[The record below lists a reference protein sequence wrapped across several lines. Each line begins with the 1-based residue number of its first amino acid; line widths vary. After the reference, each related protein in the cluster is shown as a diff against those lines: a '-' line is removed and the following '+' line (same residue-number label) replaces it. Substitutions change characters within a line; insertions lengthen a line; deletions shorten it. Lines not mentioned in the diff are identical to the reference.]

1 METLKKYKKTIIAA
15 CAVLICIV
23 LTLCIV
29 PVKLT
34 ATEYKAQDS
43 KPTTV
48 GELKL
53 LEDAHA
59 PEGMKKAAES
69 EALSLFI
76 NPETA
81 EFSVY
86 DKQSGNYWHSNPT
99 AEQAAQSQGMGT
111 VKSEMKSQILLSYYN
126 DKDLLQ
132 YFNSFDHCVEQ
143 GNISIGSIENGVAV
157 TYKIGETTIDITML
171 PAAVPKDKFESLVL
185 SKVTD
190 GDGKKAIDKYY
201 ELKKPSEATDRQK
214 KKYDETFSKLNM
226 NKEYYFLDLYAPNY
240 ALPNLYDAI
249 FKQSDYS
256 ENDFYSDNEAVG
268 YKSQVKTLLQVEL
281 TVEYTIED
289 GEFNVRIPAK
299 GVSVPDSISVTE
311 LSVLPFFAAAGIGD
325 NGYMIVPDGSGAII
339 RLNNGR
345 INTQTLAVPIYGRD
359 TTLSKT
365 ENNISETTGH
375 MPIYGMVKNNGA
387 FLAVIE
393 GGDTCAELRSRVS
406 GMATD
411 YNQIYPCFNILVMD
425 PMVIRTNKGPMSTN
439 VYAEEYF
446 GGDIALRFTFFGG
459 EDANYSTL
467 ARSYR
472 DYLIE
477 NGTLKQKDSKGNRLN
492 IGLTG
497 KITVEKSI
505 AGIGYEAQETVT
517 SFDEAREIVAELKKL
532 GVENIGITYSS
543 WYGGGLAA
551 ALPDNASPAA
561 GMGGKKAL
569 SALAKDIGE
578 ENLSL
583 GASPFKIWQ
592 DYPVINPLKYANR
605 LITNKTDKD
614 YRYNTSTNL
623 PEKGGASYFIL
634 DARYVGSLSNKYIS
648 SAQKL
653 GAKAVALEDLGSTL
667 SSNFEKG
674 NQLNRTAAKALV
686 EKALSEI
693 DKDTA
698 LTLTA
703 PNIYAAGYADT
714 VISLPTSSSGNNLT
728 DCSIPFMQI
737 VLSGCVDY
745 TVPSV
750 NGLGTPVDNVLKAVE
765 TGSELYF
772 DWIYASDEDVAA
784 FEGVEPTLMFSRNY
798 ENWAEFAAEQYLDIN
813 KRLGNIATGAIKEHR
828 ELSSGVYRTDWE
840 NGGVIVNYNAKDVS
854 IDGISIPAKDFVITE
869 KR

>member
-1 METLKKYKKTIIAA
+1 METFNKYKKIIIAV
-15 CAVLICIV
+15 CALFICV
-23 LTLCIV
+23 ALTLCIV

-34 ATEYKAQDS
+34 ATEYKAEDS
-43 KPTTV
+43 KSATV

-53 LEDAHA
+53 VEDALA
-59 PEGMKKAAES
+59 PEGMKKATES
-69 EALSLFI
+69 DLLSLFI

-86 DKQSGNYWHSNPT
+86 DKLSGNYWRSNPT
-99 AEQAAQSQGMGT
+99 AAQAAASSGMGT

-157 TYKIGETTIDITML
+157 TYKIGETAIDITML
-171 PAAVPKDKFESLVL
+171 PAAVPKEKFESLVL
-185 SKVTD
+185 SKLTD
-190 GDGKKAIDKYY
+190 GEGKKAIEKYY
-201 ELKKPSEATDRQK
+201 ELKKPSEASDRQK

-249 FKQSDYS
+249 FKQTDYS
-256 ENDFYSDNEAVG
+256 ENDFYADNEAVG
-268 YKSQVKTLLQVEL
+268 YMAEVKTLLQVEI
-281 TVEYTIED
+281 TVEYTIEN
-289 GEFNVRIPAK
+289 GEFNVRIPGK

-311 LSVLPFFAAAGIGD
+311 ISVLPFFAAAGIED

-339 RLNNGR
+339 SLNNGR
-345 INTQTLAVPIYGRD
+345 INTQTLNVPIYGRD
-359 TTLSKT
+359 TTLSKI
-365 ENNISETTGH
+365 ENNISEAKGY

-387 FLAVIE
+387 YLAVIE
-393 GGDTCAELRSRVS
+393 SGDACADLRSKVS

-459 EDANYSTL
+459 EDVNYSAL

-472 DYLIE
+472 EYLIE
-477 NGTLKQKDSKGNRLN
+477 KGTLKQKDSKGNRLN

-583 GASPFKIWQ
+583 GASPFKVWQ
-592 DYPVINPLKYANR
+592 GYPVINPLKYANR

-623 PEKGGASYFIL
+623 PEKDGASHFIL
-634 DARYVGSLSNKYIS
+634 DARYVGSLTDKYIAS
-648 SAQKL
+648 TKKL
-653 GAKAVALEDLGSTL
+653 GAKAVALDDLGSIL

-674 NQLNRTAAKALV
+674 NQLNRTAAKSLV
-686 EKALSEI
+686 ENALSKI
-693 DKDTA
+693 DKNTA

-714 VISLPTSSSGNNLT
+714 VISLPTASSGNNLT

-745 TVPSV
+745 TVPSI
-750 NGLGTPVDNVLKAVE
+750 NGLGTPVDNILKAVE
-765 TGSELYF
+765 TGSEFYF
-772 DWIYASDEDVAA
+772 DWIYASDEEVAA
-784 FEGVEPTLMFSRNY
+784 LEGVEPTLMFSRNY
-798 ENWAEFAAEQYLDIN
+798 ENWVEFAAEQYIDIN
-813 KRLGNIATGAIKEHR
+813 KRLGSVASGAIKEHC
-828 ELSSGVYRTDWE
+828 ELANGVYRTDWE
-840 NGGVIVNYNAKDVS
+840 KGGVIVNYTDKDITV
-854 IDGISIPAKDFVITE
+854 DGISVPAKDFVITE